1 MKIPGARTFLAK
13 DGEEWVAFP
22 VKANNIFAGETSRNL
37 DLSIVDRAD
46 QYGNDGFVSIDLGK
60 ERRLAGEKGPIMGN
74 WKNLDGA
81 PSQGRNPMGGVDRT
95 ANEARK
101 PAGQQIAQQEEED
114 DETIPF

>member
-13 DGEEWVAFP
+13 DGEEWIAFP

-60 ERRLAGEKGPIMGN
+60 ERRLAGEKGPIIGN
-74 WKNLDGA
+74 WKH
-81 PSQGRNPMGGVDRT
+81 
-95 ANEARK
+95 
-101 PAGQQIAQQEEED
+101 AGQQQAPAPATRPASPQASTQTAAEWEAD
-114 DETIPF
+114 DDIPF